1 MLPCPAT
8 SARRTNHQGHQEHS
22 AYEAFPCRDLNAMNG
37 QAPNEWIVTPDEA
50 GIRLDKYLAAPGR
63 LGSRSKAASALE
75 RGKVYVNGE
84 EATLADA
91 ARALAGGDI
100 IRLWTDRPGTARFRP
115 RTGVVGTLDI
125 VYEDDR
131 FIVVNKPPGILSVP
145 LERNPGVPS
154 VFDQLEERF
163 RPRGKRRPLVVH
175 RIDQDTSGLV
185 VFAKDPEAQANLKEQ
200 FKRRQPERAYLTIV
214 YGRPEPEAGTWRDSL
229 VWDEK
234 ALIQKKTH
242 PRDPR
247 GTEAVTHY
255 RLLEALRG
263 ASLLEVR
270 LETGRRN
277 QVRIQARLRGHTLV
291 GEQRYVFGPDDLR
304 PIQFSRH
311 ALHAWRLAFRHPD
324 DGRRIELE
332 APPPADFS
340 ELLSRLRWKS

>member
-1 MLPCPAT
+1 
-8 SARRTNHQGHQEHS
+8 
-22 AYEAFPCRDLNAMNG
+22 MNIRS
-37 QAPNEWIVTPDEA
+37 PSEWTVSPDQA
-50 GIRLDKYLAAPGR
+50 GIRLDKFLAAADR

-75 RGKVYVNGE
+75 RGKIYVNGQ

-91 ARALAGGDI
+91 ARVLAAGDAV
-100 IRLWTDRPGTARFRP
+100 RLWTDRPGSARSRP
-115 RTGVVGTLDI
+115 RTGTSGDLDI

-131 FIVVNKPPGILSVP
+131 LIVVNKPPGILSVP
-145 LERNPGVPS
+145 LERNRGVPS

-163 RPRGKRRPLVVH
+163 RPHGKRRPLVVH

-185 VFAKDPEAQANLKEQ
+185 MFAKDPEAQASVKEQ
-200 FKRRQPERAYLTIV
+200 FKRREPERTYLTVV
-214 YGRPEPEAGTWRDSL
+214 YGRPEPDAGTWRDAL
-229 VWDEK
+229 VWDDK

-247 GTEAVTHY
+247 GIEAITHY
-255 RLLEALRG
+255 RVLEPLRG

-277 QVRIQARLRGHTLV
+277 QIRIQARLRGHTLV

-304 PIQFSRH
+304 PIPFSRH
-311 ALHAWRLAFRHPD
+311 ALHAFRLVFRHPA
-324 DGRRIELE
+324 DGRRMELE